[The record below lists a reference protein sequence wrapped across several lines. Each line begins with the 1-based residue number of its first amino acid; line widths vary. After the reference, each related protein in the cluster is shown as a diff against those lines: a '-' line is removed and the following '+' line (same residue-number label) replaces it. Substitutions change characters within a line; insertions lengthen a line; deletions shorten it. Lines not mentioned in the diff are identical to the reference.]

1 MSSREPLHIFHL
13 YRKDGTSLFLHPF
26 LDRQK
31 VIERLDKEELEGLYG
46 KEPRVESLTLFRNEL
61 YRIIEEEV
69 KSWVSEARFI
79 PRFLMSAGI
88 FVVAYFFLTFV
99 VRDPLPMVDELAISL
114 GGGILAYI
122 LLGRRDMRSQSALKK
137 RIALRQKVDNI
148 RFVESDFVK
157 EVEEALHAKEN
168 ESTDSLVTTLEAGEV
183 SSLTNPESDVAREL
197 LHYLE
202 VKFRSGEYKRQE
214 KKLLE
219 KKRDKDIDG
228 VKRWVQLRKVDF
240 PLFALYVNLKRRQA
254 RKP

>member
-1 MSSREPLHIFHL
+1 MSGRQPLHIFHL

-31 VIERLDKEELEGLYG
+31 VMERLEKEELEGLYG
-46 KEPRVESLTLFRNEL
+46 NEPRVESLTLFRNEL
-61 YRIIEEEV
+61 YRIIEDEV

-88 FVVAYFFLTFV
+88 FVVAYFFLSFV
-99 VRDPLPMVDELAISL
+99 VRDPLPMVDELAFSL

-168 ESTDSLVTTLEAGEV
+168 ESTDSLIGALEAGEV
-183 SSLTNPESDVAREL
+183 SALTQPESDVAREL
-197 LHYLE
+197 LQYLE
-202 VKFRSGEYKRQE
+202 MKFGSGEYKRQE

-219 KKRDKDIDG
+219 KKRDKDLDG